1 MAKRWTLRKLPPGV
15 NALLV
20 GAVLFAGVYLLPPD
34 TSLQLV
40 EESGL
45 LRVCAPASRPPLV
58 TGDPQNP
65 GFDISV
71 LQEIARRMNV
81 KFAVNVNSAM
91 GRDFNPRNW
100 RLTRAQCEV
109 VAGGVLTS
117 TTTRSFLEVLSTGI
131 ASGWVLI
138 ARDASKIEQG
148 EAIGVYPGFSGL
160 DRVTLS
166 SYLRGLGAR
175 VSLSK
180 SADEL
185 ARSLTA
191 GEVDA
196 AVAGSLD
203 AEQIIEADPSLKMT
217 WLPASLGRYD
227 FGIGLWK
234 GDLTLKRKILEI
246 YEQLDR
252 EGFIAA
258 QREHYGLVAEA
269 PPDAPDDQT
278 LQ

>member
-1 MAKRWTLRKLPPGV
+1 LAKPRILRKLPPGV
-15 NALLV
+15 TALLV

-40 EESGL
+40 EESGV
-45 LRVCAPASRPPLV
+45 LRVCVPASRPPLV
-58 TGDPQNP
+58 TGNAENP

-71 LQEIARRMNV
+71 LQEIAKRLNLRL
-81 KFAVNVNSAM
+81 AINVNSAM

-100 RLTRAQCEV
+100 RLTRAQCEI

-117 TTTRSFLEVLSTGI
+117 ATTRSFLETISTGI

-138 ARDASKIEQG
+138 AHDASKISQG
-148 EAIGVYPGFSGL
+148 EAIEVYPGFSGL
-160 DRVTLS
+160 DRVALS

-175 VSLSK
+175 VSLST
-180 SADEL
+180 SPDALAD
-185 ARSLTA
+185 ALTS
-191 GEVDA
+191 GQVDA
-196 AVAGSLD
+196 AVTGSLD
-203 AEQIIEADPSLKMT
+203 AEQIIEADPNFTMT

-227 FGIGLWK
+227 FGFGLWK

-258 QREHYGLVAEA
+258 QRERYGLVAEA
-269 PPDAPDDQT
+269 PPDADQPA
-278 LQ
+278 Q